1 VDRGKTGSAA
11 APQRRLWRGGQV
23 FVLQGAS
30 GFAKFRHF
38 LSRAA
43 RSAGQ
48 KGFAET
54 VFGLYNGGPKEPMK
68 FYLVD
73 RILELEPPKR
83 IVAAKS
89 LSLAEEY
96 LADHFPS
103 YPVLPGVMMLEAVVQ
118 AAAWLVR
125 VSTDF
130 DKTLILLREAQNVR
144 YGNFVRP
151 GGQLIM
157 TVEAL
162 EIGPT
167 MSKFKAVGT
176 CDGLQSVQAKLVLE
190 QMNVADE
197 DPSRADLDPDLRKF
211 WRERFRLIGGPQ
223 ILESAKRS

>member
-1 VDRGKTGSAA
+1 
-11 APQRRLWRGGQV
+11 
-23 FVLQGAS
+23 
-30 GFAKFRHF
+30 
-38 LSRAA
+38 
-43 RSAGQ
+43 
-48 KGFAET
+48 
-54 VFGLYNGGPKEPMK
+54 MK

-83 IVAAKS
+83 IVATKS

-96 LADHFPS
+96 LADHFPA

-125 VSTDF
+125 LSTDF

-151 GGQLIM
+151 GGQLVM

-167 MSKFKAVGT
+167 QSRFKAVGT

-190 QMNVADE
+190 HLNVADE
-197 DPSRADLDPDLRKF
+197 DPSRAGLDPDLRKF
-211 WRERFRLIGGPQ
+211 WRGRFQLIGGPQ
-223 ILESAKRS
+223 ALKATNRA